1 MAMTSSRHQSSVSL
15 LWNGAQVSLTPP
27 MSLQFQE
34 LEEELVMHLL
44 LVLLLGQE
52 GEALVCSQEE
62 GIIGAG
68 RGECWEPTEHKE
80 RERNVREK
88 ERTV

>member
-27 MSLQFQE
+27 MSLQCQE

-44 LVLLLGQE
+44 LVGQE
-52 GEALVCSQEE
+52 EEALVCSQEE

-68 RGECWEPTEHKE
+68 RGECWEPTETKE
-80 RERNVREK
+80 RETSERRK
-88 ERTV
+88 RRTV